1 MVAPNLVIIF
11 IAAFSSLLLPKL
23 SMMVVPGVIRAAAHA
38 RCMELFDGGT
48 FIFPKMDEGEI
59 VAITDYKLLKI

>member
-1 MVAPNLVIIF
+1 
-11 IAAFSSLLLPKL
+11 
-23 SMMVVPGVIRAAAHA
+23 
-38 RCMELFDGGT
+38 MELFDGGT